1 MPAPYDFPSA
11 TPLQGLPLLFAGQ
24 AQKEFFV
31 NQALSL
37 IDALLQHSVVSSL
50 DAPPTTVSDG
60 ESFRVI
66 APASAEWVG
75 EEDSL
80 AVRIGGAWHFVRP
93 NAGMMIFDQHA
104 GQYLV
109 FTTQWEAASS
119 PAAPSG
125 GSVIDVEARAT
136 ITHLIQ
142 ELERLG
148 FLT

>member
-11 TPLQGLPLLFAGQ
+11 TPFQGLPLLFAGQ

-50 DAPPTTVSDG
+50 DAPPNTVSDG
-60 ESFRVI
+60 EAFRI
-66 APASAEWVG
+66 LAPASAEWIG

-80 AVRIGGAWHFVRP
+80 AVSIGGAWHFVRP
-93 NAGMMIFDQHA
+93 NAGMMIFDQQH
-104 GQYLV
+104 GQHLV

-119 PAAPSG
+119 PATPNG
-125 GSVIDVEARAT
+125 GSVVDVEARAA
-136 ITHLIQ
+136 INHLIQ

-148 FLT
+148 FML